1 MAGIM
6 ISEWLLLPTRLH
18 DIISQPLY
26 QQKTSHLGI
35 MKLSSIAAT
44 AALLP
49 AAHVNAGGYNF
60 PAFFRGSNRRHRA
73 LASQQCLDE
82 TDSFFVDDSVAVA
95 FDAVNDEIQDKA
107 GCSGVELNKDTCTVD
122 FETFDTAE
130 QFMQACADIGGKAIT
145 VDAVIDCGYSMDQI
159 SRQELTVNGFTF
171 NYNNMMDC
179 VSMECDDEGLM
190 EKIDTEIAK
199 VMTTLESSMVAACSY
214 TMDVTSAGEV
224 TSDATDAPT
233 TGEVTADAE
242 APTTGTDGSTGTA
255 EVPAVSSAAQCRSL
269 MAAVIG
275 VPLVNM
281 ALAA

>member
-1 MAGIM
+1 
-6 ISEWLLLPTRLH
+6 
-18 DIISQPLY
+18 
-26 QQKTSHLGI
+26 
-35 MKLSSIAAT
+35 
-44 AALLP
+44 
-49 AAHVNAGGYNF
+49 
-60 PAFFRGSNRRHRA
+60 
-73 LASQQCLDE
+73 
-82 TDSFFVDDSVAVA
+82 
-95 FDAVNDEIQDKA
+95 
-107 GCSGVELNKDTCTVD
+107 
-122 FETFDTAE
+122 
-130 QFMQACADIGGKAIT
+130 
-145 VDAVIDCGYSMDQI
+145 
-159 SRQELTVNGFTF
+159 
-171 NYNNMMDC
+171 
-179 VSMECDDEGLM
+179 M